1 MQAAFLH
8 SSSSAR
14 SWSPLR
20 SWCTSSLP
28 TSIAMKHT
36 QSSSM
41 AHSHIHGNTLRWASI
56 NATWHWGL
64 CVGVCDCLCRK
75 AWSTCVIYRGFSMQH
90 ISSPMVTGCV
100 YLCLSHLTFVL
111 VSQKPPLI
119 VLLLCSQISLCHLH
133 LFSPPLLFS
142 DTLSLYDTKQGLR
155 QFNHLLYWLLGFV
168 PKVFR
173 STHGSY
179 LEYCHTGRPQLP
191 LWNGDPECPLQARLE
206 IHIAWV
212 LCTLTSGPVLGQAS
226 V

>member
-100 YLCLSHLTFVL
+100 YFVCHTSPLCLSPK
-111 VSQKPPLI
+111 S
-119 VLLLCSQISLCHLH
+119 LLSLSSFCVRRSLSVIFTCSRRLCS
-133 LFSPPLLFS
+133 SPIPS
-142 DTLSLYDTKQGLR
+142 PCMTQNRG
-155 QFNHLLYWLLGFV
+155 
-168 PKVFR
+168 
-173 STHGSY
+173 
-179 LEYCHTGRPQLP
+179 
-191 LWNGDPECPLQARLE
+191 
-206 IHIAWV
+206 
-212 LCTLTSGPVLGQAS
+212 
-226 V
+226 